1 MTEAS
6 GRTIRVGVIG
16 VGALGQHHARVYAA
30 LGDVLLAGVYD
41 VDPARAGEVASRH
54 GSRAFAHLRELL
66 PEVDAVSVAVPTV
79 DHLRVARAALE
90 AGKDVLVEKP
100 MATTLAEADEMIALA
115 EARGAVLQVGHIERF
130 NPAVEVLRR
139 VPEPRF
145 VEVHRLGSFSPRSL
159 DIDVVLDLMIHDL
172 DLVLSL
178 DGTEAVQ
185 VDAVGVPVLTPRV
198 DIANAR
204 LRFASGLIAN
214 LTASRVSQDRVRKF
228 RIFAPRTYVSADL
241 ASREAQVYRLGEPR
255 PDGRPEIQLEQ
266 SQAADVPESEPLR
279 RQLESFIAAVRS
291 RTRPLVGGEEGRR
304 ALALAFEILA
314 RIHDSPPQVSR

>member
-1 MTEAS
+1 VS
-6 GRTIRVGVIG
+6 GLVRCGVIG

-30 LGDVLLAGVYD
+30 LPGAHLVGVYD
-41 VDPARAGEVASRH
+41 VDGERAREVANRH

-66 PEVDAVSVAVPTV
+66 PEVDAVSVAVPTI
-79 DHLRVARAALE
+79 DHLRVARVVLE

-100 MATTLAEADEMIALA
+100 MATTVAEADEMTALA

-130 NPAVEVLRR
+130 NPAVEVLRQVER
-139 VPEPRF
+139 PRF

-172 DLVLSL
+172 DIVLSL
-178 DGTEAVQ
+178 DGSEAVQ

-214 LTASRVSQDRVRKF
+214 LTASRVSTDRIRKF
-228 RIFAPRTYVSADL
+228 RIFAPRTYISVDL
-241 ASREAQVYRLGEPR
+241 AAREAQVHRLGEPR
-255 PDGRPEIQLEQ
+255 PDGWPDIQIERT
-266 SQAADVPESEPLR
+266 QAPAVPESEPLH
-279 RQLESFIAAVRS
+279 RQLSAFVQAVRG
-291 RTRPLVGGEEGRR
+291 RTRPLVGGTDGRR
-304 ALALAFEILA
+304 ALALAAEILT
-314 RIHDSPPQVSR
+314 RIRLQAVP